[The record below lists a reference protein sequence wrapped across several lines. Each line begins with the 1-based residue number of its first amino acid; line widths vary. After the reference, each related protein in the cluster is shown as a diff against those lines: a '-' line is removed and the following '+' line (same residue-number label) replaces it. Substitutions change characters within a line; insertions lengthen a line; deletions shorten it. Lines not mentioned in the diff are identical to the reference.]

1 VGDVNERARLVGPI
15 TTSAGAA
22 IIGLAAFLPWLQ
34 NGHASRSSFEMIRT
48 AALLDVITGPAT
60 VVVESWYL
68 VPLMVA
74 VVWLAAALDR
84 PRVTAAAGAVLAT
97 ASAAVSAVVLRSD
110 VRTGAG
116 PQLALIGSAVVAV
129 VVLIAPRPP
138 ERSS

>member
-1 VGDVNERARLVGPI
+1 
-15 TTSAGAA
+15 
-22 IIGLAAFLPWLQ
+22 
-34 NGHASRSSFEMIRT
+34 
-48 AALLDVITGPAT
+48 
-60 VVVESWYL
+60 
-68 VPLMVA
+68 MVA

-129 VVLIAPRPP
+129 GVVLTLRPP